1 MMMRRRKRR
10 KRRRRRGRGN
20 KHEEECGSEAGQ
32 LGLTSLRSYRF
43 VFIFGQLLHG
53 FGAAPLVTLGT
64 TFLDE
69 SVSLKSS
76 PVYIGIF
83 QTWFLIGPAI
93 GFVLRSQLL
102 SLHTDFITNL
112 GLKIGKSYFFT
123 LKKIVI
129 VINECF
135 LSDR

>member
-1 MMMRRRKRR
+1 M
-10 KRRRRRGRGN
+10 
-20 KHEEECGSEAGQ
+20 
-32 LGLTSLRSYRF
+32 
-43 VFIFGQLLHG
+43 
-53 FGAAPLVTLGT
+53 TLGT

-102 SLHTDFITNL
+102 SLHTDFITYL

>member
-1 MMMRRRKRR
+1 MVSD
-10 KRRRRRGRGN
+10 N
-20 KHEEECGSEAGQ
+20 DQEELQ
-32 LGLTSLRSYRF
+32 FRVIVKIRISY
-43 VFIFGQLLHG
+43 QLLHV
-53 FGAAPLVTLGT
+53 FREAPLVTFGT

-93 GFVLRSQLL
+93 GFVLRSQL
-102 SLHTDFITNL
+102 HTDFITNL

>member
-1 MMMRRRKRR
+1 M
-10 KRRRRRGRGN
+10 
-20 KHEEECGSEAGQ
+20 
-32 LGLTSLRSYRF
+32 
-43 VFIFGQLLHG
+43 
-53 FGAAPLVTLGT
+53 TLGT

-112 GLKIGKSYFFT
+112 GLKIGKEE
-123 LKKIVI
+123 L
-129 VINECF
+129 F
-135 LSDR
+135 LYSKEDCDRHQRVLSQR